1 MGKRRYDPERPQR
14 IVDAAIRVVARDGI
28 AGLSHRR
35 VAAEADVPLGSTT
48 YHFASRD
55 DLLEVALRQVTK
67 EWLAEVD
74 RWEQSVDPAVPL
86 ADELL
91 RLVEESLFGDR
102 KRAEL
107 EYELYLAAL
116 NHAALQPLA
125 AECLD
130 SLTATLRRRVADDAS
145 ARALTALLDGL
156 MLQIL
161 LTGRPL
167 DRDAMREA
175 LARITGDA

>member
-1 MGKRRYDPERPQR
+1 MGRRRYDPERRRR

-55 DLLEVALRQVTK
+55 DLLEVALRQVTE
-67 EWLAEVD
+67 EWLAGVD
-74 RWEQSVDPAVPL
+74 HWERSIDPTLPF

-91 RLVEESLFGDR
+91 RLIEETLIDNR
-102 KRAEL
+102 ERAEL

-116 NHAALQPLA
+116 NHEAVRPLA

-130 SLTATLRRRVADDAS
+130 GLTSRLRRRVPDDAS
-145 ARALTALLDGL
+145 ARALTAVLDGL
-156 MLQIL
+156 MLQVL

-167 DRDAMREA
+167 ERDAMRGA
-175 LARITGDA
+175 LARITGDT